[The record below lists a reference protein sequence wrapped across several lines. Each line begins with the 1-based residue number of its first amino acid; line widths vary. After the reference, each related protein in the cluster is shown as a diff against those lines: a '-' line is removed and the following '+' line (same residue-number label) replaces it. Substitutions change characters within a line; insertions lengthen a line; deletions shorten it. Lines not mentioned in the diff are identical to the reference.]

1 MDFHKKSENQN
12 IWQSK
17 LLSDLKPTKIKVD
30 FYKKRKKLKKERKS
44 KYLTIKTSLW
54 PQTNQPKWIFI
65 KRAKIKMFEIWNL
78 WKMFETLDLAPI
90 IKTTWEGN
98 ISREI
103 AILCN
108 GNLCQWGWKAVTKNI
123 FKDKTVWVW
132 RIMLHSRGR
141 LNCLVNTQIWGWKVG
156 RFCSNQNNAESNWRR
171 CFYHQ
176 IWCWWYHQTNLHPCP
191 IIGSISQIRGGW

>member
-1 MDFHKKSENQN
+1 
-12 IWQSK
+12 
-17 LLSDLKPTKIKVD
+17 
-30 FYKKRKKLKKERKS
+30 
-44 KYLTIKTSLW
+44 
-54 PQTNQPKWIFI
+54 
-65 KRAKIKMFEIWNL
+65 MFEIWNL
-78 WKMFETLDLAPI
+78 WKMFETLDLTPI
-90 IKTTWEGN
+90 IKTTW
-98 ISREI
+98 EI

-108 GNLCQWGWKAVTKNI
+108 GNLCQWGWKVVTKKI

-191 IIGSISQIRGGW
+191 IIGSISQTTFHKSCFIQRLSSGVFFFNWSTKTVFFFNWSAETKTA

>member
-1 MDFHKKSENQN
+1 MSKWLQITWGGSTETPKSDYV
-12 IWQSK
+12 IYG
-17 LLSDLKPTKIKVD
+17 I
-30 FYKKRKKLKKERKS
+30 
-44 KYLTIKTSLW
+44 
-54 PQTNQPKWIFI
+54 
-65 KRAKIKMFEIWNL
+65 L
-78 WKMFETLDLAPI
+78 WKQ
-90 IKTTWEGN
+90 EGN

-141 LNCLVNTQIWGWKVG
+141 LNCLVNTQIWGWQVG

-191 IIGSISQIRGGW
+191 IIGSISKTTFHKWCFIQSLIYLVFSSFFNWSA